1 MDIVGPYT
9 LAMAARIIDG
19 VAFAERIKADAASRA
34 REMEQAGR
42 RAQLTALLVGSSPPA
57 ELYARRQGEGCRAVG
72 IDYQLKTL
80 PADADL
86 AAVGGAIASL
96 NGDPAVNGIM
106 LHLPLPR
113 HLDATAIQNLIA
125 PAKDVEGVGAA
136 SLGYLLAGKPMLVPC
151 TALAAF
157 ELARSTGVTLR
168 GCQAV
173 VIGASAIVGK
183 PAALLLSDERAT
195 VSICRSAT
203 SNLAEYTRRADILI
217 VAVGQAGFLKAEHVA
232 PGAVVVDVGINRI
245 TMADGTKKT
254 VGDVDYETVKEI
266 AGQIT
271 PVPGGVGPVTV
282 AMLMRN
288 TIRAAEMQ
296 KG

>member
-1 MDIVGPYT
+1 
-9 LAMAARIIDG
+9 MAAQVIDG
-19 VAFAERIKADAASRA
+19 NKFSEQIKADVAARA
-34 REMEQAGR
+34 RELGR
-42 RAQLTALLVGSSPPA
+42 TGKRVHLTALLVGSSAPA
-57 ELYARRQGEGCRAVG
+57 ELYAKRQGEGCQAVG

-80 PADADL
+80 PADADHKT
-86 AAVGGAIASL
+86 VGDTIASL
-96 NGDPAVNGIM
+96 NRDPSVNGIM
-106 LHLPLPR
+106 LHLPVPK
-113 HLDATAIQNLIA
+113 HLEATALQNLIA

-136 SLGYLLAGKPMLVPC
+136 SLGYLLAGKPMLIPC

-157 ELARSTGVTLR
+157 ELARSAGVTLR
-168 GCQAV
+168 GSQAV

-203 SNLAEYTRRADILI
+203 SNLAEYTRRAQILI
-217 VAVGQAGFLKAEHVA
+217 VAVGQASFLKAEHVS

-245 TMADGTKKT
+245 TLADGTKKT
-254 VGDVDYETVKEI
+254 VGDVDYEAVKEI
-266 AGQIT
+266 AAHIT

-288 TIRAAEMQ
+288 TVRAAELQ
-296 KG
+296 NG